1 MKTTFRDNYGET
13 QSLLNK
19 EIISRDD
26 STFTVQE
33 GTLILQRYYSID
45 DIAEELDLNEK
56 EIDLLMHDNG
66 YVTKEGKLIWN
77 G

>member
-26 STFTVQE
+26 NTFTVQE

-66 YVTKEGKLIWN
+66 YVNSEGKLI
-77 G
+77 